1 MRIETRVIPVEGI
14 SRVPVPAR
22 DLYGEDAQTR
32 QRRDELV
39 LLNVVTGLAVALVSC
54 AWIAIALD

>member
-14 SRVPVPAR
+14 SRVPGPAR
-22 DLYGEDAQTR
+22 DLNWDDAQTR
-32 QRRDELV
+32 QQRDELV
-39 LLNVVTGLAVALVSC
+39 LLNVVTALAVALVSC